1 MKRALVLAA
10 LAPLASCVVHVHI
23 HEAPKP
29 EKPPEAAAAPAP
41 SPQVVDSAS
50 GIVVDEQ
57 GNPLRARVAAIT
69 DGGSMSCGTGA
80 DGRFDLSNAGAS
92 TFLLHVST
100 KDDRIAIQ
108 PDVRAGATD
117 LRLVVK
123 PGAVTTVK
131 LGGSTQARCALF
143 RDGTRVE
150 DFTIHP
156 DKPARVVLPPGDVR
170 VRIYDAKK
178 VLGEQTIHL
187 EVGAHETVEFSS
199 AS

>member
-1 MKRALVLAA
+1 V
-10 LAPLASCVVHVHI
+10 
-23 HEAPKP
+23 
-29 EKPPEAAAAPAP
+29 
-41 SPQVVDSAS
+41 
-50 GIVVDEQ
+50 
-57 GNPLRARVAAIT
+57 
-69 DGGSMSCGTGA
+69 SCGAGA
-80 DGRFDLSNAGAS
+80 DGRFDLSNVGAS

-123 PGAVTTVK
+123 PGAVATVK

-143 RDGTRVE
+143 RDDTRVE

-187 EVGAHETVEFSS
+187 EVGVHQTVEFFPDF
-199 AS
+199 